1 MARDKFHDNARIAL
15 EKEGWTITAEQLR
28 ISLGKASIE
37 VDLMAENVLEAERA
51 GEKIAVEVKSFLD
64 KSIIHTFHEAMG
76 QYLDYRSA
84 LRVVEPERIVYLAI
98 PTHIFHHEVFQDWFI
113 QKRLQ
118 EENAK
123 LIVFDSIT
131 NSIEKWIK

>member
-1 MARDKFHDNARIAL
+1 
-15 EKEGWTITAEQLR
+15 
-28 ISLGKASIE
+28 
-37 VDLMAENVLEAERA
+37 MAENVLEAERA

-84 LRVVEPERIVYLAI
+84 LEVVEPERVVYLAV
-98 PTHIFHHEVFQDWFI
+98 PTHIFYHDVFQDWFI
-113 QKRLQ
+113 QKRLR

-131 NSIEKWIK
+131 NIIEKWIK